1 MPKVGLVLALQFDM
15 AKFVNIDRDTPML
28 LPPDMRDWVPSNHLV
43 HFMIDAIESVDTSM
57 AQINHRGTGSEQ
69 YPPAMLLALL
79 VYSYCTG
86 IFSSRQIERS
96 SHTDVAVRFVC
107 ANTHPDHDTICTF
120 RRNNGALLHRAF
132 AQILEMAAQCGVL
145 KVGQVTVA
153 IDGTKVLANAS
164 KHAAVSYGHAEQK
177 LNDLEMEIKELL
189 AKAEQADSTPLQ
201 DGLTIPDEVQRR
213 EERQAALRRAKVEME
228 ARAYARFQAESAQY
242 EAKMAAREALVD
254 SGKKPRG
261 RAPEAPSAAPEAKD
275 QVNFT
280 DEESRIM
287 KTKDGFQQCYNAQAG
302 VETNSRLIVGQRV
315 SQSPNDKQE
324 LAEDLKAVKEN
335 VSPAIVLVDSGFV
348 SELAVSTIEAENPGL
363 EVLAAMKREPHGRTV
378 KQLEKSENPEPP
390 PVDADFGDK
399 MKYRTSTASGRALY
413 KLRQQTVEPIFG
425 IIKEAMGFRRFSLRG
440 HAKVSLE
447 WNLVC
452 LAYNLKRL
460 HIVGAK
466 LRAA

>member
-1 MPKVGLVLALQFDM
+1 MPESGLVIAVQFDM
-15 AKFVNIDRDTPML
+15 AKFVNIDCDTPML

-86 IFSSRQIERS
+86 MFSSRQIERS

-107 ANTHPDHDTICTF
+107 ADTHPDHDTICTF
-120 RRNNGALLHRAF
+120 RRNNGALLQRAF

-164 KHAAVSYGHAEQK
+164 KPAAVSYGHAEQK

-228 ARAYARFQAESAQY
+228 ASTSLQGSIQGSSRPGEAWEGLVFPLFVRSGSGRFHARFL
-242 EAKMAAREALVD
+242 RNL
-254 SGKKPRG
+254 SGK
-261 RAPEAPSAAPEAKD
+261 
-275 QVNFT
+275 
-280 DEESRIM
+280 
-287 KTKDGFQQCYNAQAG
+287 
-302 VETNSRLIVGQRV
+302 
-315 SQSPNDKQE
+315 SQS
-324 LAEDLKAVKEN
+324 L
-335 VSPAIVLVDSGFV
+335 
-348 SELAVSTIEAENPGL
+348 
-363 EVLAAMKREPHGRTV
+363 
-378 KQLEKSENPEPP
+378 PP
-390 PVDADFGDK
+390 PPRAFG
-399 MKYRTSTASGRALY
+399 
-413 KLRQQTVEPIFG
+413 
-425 IIKEAMGFRRFSLRG
+425 
-440 HAKVSLE
+440 
-447 WNLVC
+447 
-452 LAYNLKRL
+452 
-460 HIVGAK
+460 
-466 LRAA
+466 LRAW